1 MQETKIR
8 EIQIEDTKP
17 QIQFYTLEN
26 QSGVRVVLTNY
37 GAAVYRILM
46 PDRDGHVE
54 DIALSSSSPEAF
66 MKNKV
71 YFGATVGRVANRIK
85 DGKIMVGHKEYQLSR
100 NEGQNHAHGGFS
112 GFDKKMW
119 NGKISENAVE
129 FTYISG
135 DKEEGYPG
143 SAAVKVNYRLDEGGG
158 LHIRYQARS
167 TADTIINL
175 TNHTYFHLSGH
186 DSGKVYDQGLR
197 IYGDFYLEN
206 DEDLIPTGQILSVS
220 KTPFDFTR
228 EKKIGQDIDADM
240 PMLTN
245 NRGYDVTFLKTERG
259 FAKAAVIKDGKSGRC
274 LEVSTDYPAIHLYT
288 GNFLKDEPG
297 IENAVYNR
305 HESVCLEAQRLPFA
319 SGYAHFGEIELKAG
333 EQMVKNICY
342 HFSVES

>member
-46 PDRDGHVE
+46 PDRYGHVE

-175 TNHTYFHLSGH
+175 TNHTYFNLSGH